1 MLNGRFRGDSLGY
14 FTFFKSNGTSTVDY
28 MLVSGQLVHNIRLN
42 VLPPNELSDHSLINT
57 SIETNYNFLHREK
70 YKTTPSPGK
79 YLWNN
84 ESKTSYLNALLDN
97 KEEQQISNLNELVD

>member
-14 FTFFKSNGTSTVDY
+14 FTFFKSNGTITVDY
-28 MLVSGQLVHNIRLN
+28 MLVSGQLFHNIRFN
-42 VLPPNELSDHSLINT
+42 VLPPNELSDHSLIST

-84 ESKTSYLNALLDN
+84 KSKTSYLNALLDN
-97 KEEQQISNLNELVD
+97 KAEQQISNLNELVD